1 MDDKI
6 IPSRPASLGLAL
18 RRGFVATY
26 DHLGYVVF
34 VTFASFVL
42 VSTLLGAA
50 IAAVRTL
57 GQLGGMAKIVLFF
70 PAVIAFW
77 LFAVGVYYYAHKSVH
92 HEYPTLADTWTG
104 IKVLLRPALKLLALD
119 LTVTV
124 LLLGDT
130 FFFLSMKGGPIFQIV
145 GIVCG
150 YIALVWLMMTMYHL
164 PLLVAQLGMES
175 GPKPVVVVRK
185 SFLLVADNPGF
196 TVGLFLVIIALAV
209 ICAVLGFVGMAVFYL
224 GATAF
229 VLTHALRE
237 LFIKYG
243 IVEDEPETVEDSGW
257 PGSDRQ
263 I

>member
-1 MDDKI
+1 MNDER
-6 IPSRPASLGLAL
+6 IPSRTASLGLAL
-18 RRGFVATY
+18 RRGFSAAY

-34 VTFASFVL
+34 VTFASFVSASVL
-42 VSTLLGAA
+42 TGAA
-50 IAAVRTL
+50 ITAASKL
-57 GQLGGMAKIVLFF
+57 GRSGGMAKIVLFL
-70 PAVIAFW
+70 PVVITLW
-77 LFAVGVYYYAHKSVH
+77 LFAVGVYYYAKKSVY
-92 HEYPTLADTWTG
+92 HEYPTFSDTWTG
-104 IKVLLRPALKLLALD
+104 IKTLLGPALKLLILD
-119 LTVTV
+119 LAVTV

-130 FFFLSMKGGPIFQIV
+130 LFFLSVKGGLVFQIV
-145 GIVCG
+145 GVLCG
-150 YIALVWLMMTMYHL
+150 YIALVWMMMAMYHL

-175 GPKPVVVVRK
+175 GPKPMVVVRK

-243 IVEDEPETVEDSGW
+243 IVEDEPETVEDKGW

-263 I
+263 M